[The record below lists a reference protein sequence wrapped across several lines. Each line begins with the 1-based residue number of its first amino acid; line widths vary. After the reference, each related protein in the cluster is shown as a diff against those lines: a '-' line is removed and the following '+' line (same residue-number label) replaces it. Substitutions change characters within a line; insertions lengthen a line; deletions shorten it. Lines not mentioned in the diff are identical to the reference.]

1 MSTIVGAIM
10 TSHSPSIMTADDA
23 GKHGE
28 AEWQPLFKGLA
39 ALHRWLEKCD
49 PELLVV
55 VTSDHVSHFHLR
67 YGWPTFAVAAAKE
80 YPIADE
86 GGGLRDLPPIP
97 GDRAFALALAEQMV
111 ELGIDLSVAHEYHA
125 DHGIHSPLPLINDT
139 WRWPI
144 VILHLNT
151 LFAPLPTTQRVCNFG
166 TVLGQALRQMKI
178 DRRVALVGLGGM
190 SHELVGPMFGRV
202 EAEWD
207 RECMDMIVEDPKAFL
222 KFTARDLAEKGGSE
236 GLEIYHWLA
245 VRCALGDQP
254 RLRVKFYYPH
264 RRMGYGG
271 LGFEPQ

>member
-1 MSTIVGAIM
+1 MSPIVGAIM
-10 TSHSPSIMTADDA
+10 TSHSPSIMTADEA
-23 GKHGE
+23 GKHNDP
-28 AEWQPLFKGLA
+28 EWRPLFRGLEV
-39 ALHRWLEKCD
+39 LHRWLEKCD
-49 PELLVV
+49 PELLVI
-55 VTSDHVSHFHLR
+55 VTSDHISHFHLR
-67 YGWPTFAVAAAKE
+67 YGWPTFAVAAANE

-86 GGGLRDLPPIP
+86 GGGFRDLPPIP
-97 GDRAFALALAEQMV
+97 GDRTFALALAEQMV
-111 ELGIDLSVAHEYHA
+111 GLGIDLSIAHEYRA

-166 TVLGQALRQMKI
+166 TALGQALRQIKS
-178 DRRVALVGLGGM
+178 DRRVALVALGGM

-207 RECMDMIVEDPKAFL
+207 RECMDMIVENPKAFL
-222 KFTARDLAEKGGSE
+222 KYTAKDIQDRGGSE

-254 RLRVKFYYPH
+254 KLRVKFYYPH

-271 LGFEPQ
+271 LGFEVQ